1 MHALKPAARK
11 PSSGAL
17 PSRASPQGRHWG
29 VRIKSLDRG
38 ILFFL
43 GLITAYMII
52 ALLAPFVA
60 PYEAGAMALN
70 ERFQPPLSP
79 EHFLGTDNLGRDI
92 LSRLIY
98 GARISLL
105 VGVIAVAISGIF
117 GTTIGLITGYKR
129 GPFDDFISWLVNIQL
144 AFPFVLLAISVVV
157 ILGPSLSNIIL
168 VLAIAG
174 WPSYVRLV
182 RSKVFVLRDAEYV
195 EAARSIGTGDLRI
208 IFRHILPNLA
218 SALIVLS
225 TLEFARMIIAEAA
238 LSFLGLGPGDADYSS
253 WGLMLA
259 EGKNYLSVAWWVAT
273 IPGLTLMTLIL
284 AVNIVGDWL
293 RDKLDPNLR
302 GT

>member
-1 MHALKPAARK
+1 MHGLEPVTHKV
-11 PSSGAL
+11 
-17 PSRASPQGRHWG
+17 SPWNAPLVSKAGSKAWRLA
-29 VRIKSLDRG
+29 IKSVDLVV
-38 ILFFL
+38 LFFL
-43 GLITAYMII
+43 MLIVLYTLI
-52 ALLAPFVA
+52 ALLAPVLA
-60 PYEAGAMALN
+60 PYNAGSQELN
-70 ERFQPPLSP
+70 DRFQPPLAP
-79 EHFLGTDNLGRDI
+79 QHLFGTDNLGRDI

-98 GARISLL
+98 GARISLF
-105 VGVIAVAISGIF
+105 VGVTAVAISGIF
-117 GTTIGLITGYKR
+117 GTTVGLITGYKG
-129 GPFDDFISWLVNIQL
+129 GPFDDLINWLVNIQL

-157 ILGPSLSNIIL
+157 ILGPSLINIIL

-182 RSKVFVLRDAEYV
+182 RSKVLVLRNAEYV
-195 EAARSIGTGDLRI
+195 DAARSIGTGELRI
-208 IFRHILPNLA
+208 VFRHILPNLA

-238 LSFLGLGPGDADYSS
+238 LSFLGLGPGDPDYSS

-293 RDKLDPNLR
+293 RDKLDPQLR